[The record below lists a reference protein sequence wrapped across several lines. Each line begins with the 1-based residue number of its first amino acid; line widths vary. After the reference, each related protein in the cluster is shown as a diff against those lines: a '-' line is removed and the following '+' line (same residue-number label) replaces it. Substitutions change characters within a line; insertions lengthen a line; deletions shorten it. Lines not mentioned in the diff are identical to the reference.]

1 MPEYEKRVFQ
11 FLIGRIKTEL
21 IDGEIVDG
29 FEFQFLIGRIKT
41 CFYYPTIHFVIYV
54 SIPYR

>member
-1 MPEYEKRVFQ
+1 LEELIAEAGFQ

-21 IDGEIVDG
+21 EDDEDL
-29 FEFQFLIGRIKT
+29 EDLE
-41 CFYYPTIHFVIYV
+41 V